1 MPEDEIEDQEPE
13 SSAPKRKSRLSVRNL
28 LIVSLVAVVL
38 LAALLLTSVIT
49 YRYGVFDSWIKAQF
63 TAKMADIGIV
73 FSADEFALT
82 VAPLELH
89 LVNATFN
96 DRVSG
101 ESFSSFATH
110 ALAFPSITFMP
121 GSSVAISAS
130 TPPISMAPRSG

>member
-101 ESFSSFATH
+101 EKLFF
-110 ALAFPSITFMP
+110 
-121 GSSVAISAS
+121 
-130 TPPISMAPRSG
+130 